1 MNNSN
6 VPSAS
11 YLRRLSLKNIK
22 CFKEKYDISFADK
35 EGKPAFWTVFLG
47 NNNTGKTTLLRLL
60 GSHNVLHRDYL
71 ESNSAPLWHSIQ
83 DVDRRL
89 DISYYWISE
98 VVTQNKGAYSIE
110 QPVSLTAGVTGISPK
125 YNDVSDRVKRLGR
138 ERIQFIDGY
147 GVSRKPSDAKLIDY
161 TNFDN
166 TTKGLF
172 FDNELLVNVEA
183 WLLQLDYANK
193 SNKTGAKAHLIQLQ
207 HLVLSHIFP
216 DLLDIRFETEEN
228 FEPFVS
234 FLTSYGW
241 VRLQDLSYGY
251 QSTIAWVVD
260 LAKRMFDRYPD
271 LDNPLHGPAIVL
283 VDEIDLHL
291 HPEWQR
297 KIIKYLSDLFPNTQF
312 IVTAHSPLIVQS
324 AENVNLIMLE
334 KDDETGSI
342 NIRQQFGS
350 FQGWTVEEILRE
362 LMDMGEKT
370 RSDRYLELMR
380 QFEDGLLAE
389 DYAIV
394 KASYDELDKILSPS
408 SHQRKVLQIQM
419 SSLIPA

>member
-1 MNNSN
+1 MNNIN
-6 VPSAS
+6 VTPAG
-11 YLRRLSLKNIK
+11 YLRRLHLRNIK
-22 CFKEKYDISFADK
+22 CFKQEYDISFADN

-60 GSHNVLHRDYL
+60 GSHNLLNKRFL
-71 ESNSAPLWHSIQ
+71 ESSGKEVWNSIRS
-83 DVDRRL
+83 L
-89 DISYYWISE
+89 DKKGVTHYWITE
-98 VVTQNKGAYSIE
+98 VITQDKNTYSLE
-110 QPVSLTAGVTGISPK
+110 QPIALTAAGDSFSPK
-125 YNDVSDRVKRLGR
+125 YHDMSDTVSRQGR
-138 ERIQFIDGY
+138 ETFQFIDGY

-161 TNFDN
+161 ANFSN

-183 WLLQLDYANK
+183 WLLQLDYATK
-193 SNKTGAKAHLIQLQ
+193 SNKSGANTHLKQLKD
-207 HLVLSHIFP
+207 LVLSQIFP
-216 DLLDIRFETEEN
+216 DLLDIRFETEDN

-234 FLTSYGW
+234 FLTTYGW
-241 VRLQDLSYGY
+241 IRLKDLSYGY
-251 QSTIAWVVD
+251 QTTIAWVID

-380 QFEDGLLAE
+380 QFEDGLLSE
-389 DYAIV
+389 DYASV
-394 KASYDELDKILSPS
+394 KSAYEELDKILSPS